1 MNNKN
6 RNGMLDLVRGLSATA
21 VMAGHLRGF
30 VFEDIGGSNTMVG
43 PLGKF
48 FYFATSLGH
57 AAVMVFFVL
66 SGYFV
71 GGGVC
76 KALRAGRFSWQS
88 YATVRLVRLW
98 MALLPALVLT
108 LACDLVGRHFLPD
121 AYAGSLVSVFHSG
134 PISGE
139 DGFTAGSFFGN
150 LFFLQKICV
159 PCFGSNGPLW
169 SLSNEFWYYVLFPL
183 GACGLANM
191 IGPHRK
197 VAQMLCLLVVF
208 AFIGWLLPRLLV
220 LFGLIWMMGVG
231 VWWVSTRPA
240 LLRIASHPLYCAIT
254 GVIFLGFLVLSKRH
268 LPFVGSFGVGAA
280 FALWVCSFLEA
291 CPGAFLRWTGTALS
305 EISYTLY
312 VVHFPVQFLI
322 AATFF
327 KGHKFA
333 FGFTGI
339 LWFVGIFLICLGVSV
354 LMWFIFERRTDSVR
368 QWVLRFFQKQE
379 GKGKLSAQI
388 T

>member
-1 MNNKN
+1 
-6 RNGMLDLVRGLSATA
+6 MLDLVRGLSATA
-21 VMAGHLRGF
+21 VMLGHLRGF
-30 VFEDIGGSNTMVG
+30 VFEDFGGQNTI
-43 PLGKF
+43 LCKF
-48 FYFATSLGH
+48 FYFATGL
-57 AAVMVFFVL
+57 AQEAVMVFFVL

-88 YATVRLVRLW
+88 YATARLVRLW
-98 MALLPALVLT
+98 MVLLPALVLT
-108 LACDLVGRHFLPD
+108 LVCDLVGRHFSPD
-121 AYAGSLVSVFHSG
+121 AYAGSLHSVFHSG

-139 DGFTAGSFFGN
+139 EGFTAGSFFGN
-150 LFFLQKICV
+150 LLFLQEICV
-159 PCFGSNGPLW
+159 PCFGTNKPLW
-169 SLSNEFWYYVLFPL
+169 SLSNEFWYYILFPL

-191 IGPHRK
+191 MGPRRK
-197 VAQMLCLLVVF
+197 VAQMLCLLVLF
-208 AFIGWLLPRLLV
+208 AFIGWLLPRRLV

-231 VWWVSTRPA
+231 VWWISARPT
-240 LLRIASHPLYCAIT
+240 LLRIASHPLYCVIT
-254 GVIFLGFLVLSKRH
+254 GVIFLGFLVLSNRY
-268 LPFVGSFGVGAA
+268 LTFVGRFGIGAA
-280 FALWVCSFLEA
+280 FALWVCSFLGA
-291 CPGAFLRWTGTALS
+291 CPVSAFLRRVGTALS

-333 FGFTGI
+333 FSFTGI
-339 LWFVGIFLICLGVSV
+339 LWFVGIFLTCLGVAV
-354 LMWFIFERRTDSVR
+354 LMWSIFERRTDSVR

-379 GKGKLSAQI
+379 GKEKLPAQI